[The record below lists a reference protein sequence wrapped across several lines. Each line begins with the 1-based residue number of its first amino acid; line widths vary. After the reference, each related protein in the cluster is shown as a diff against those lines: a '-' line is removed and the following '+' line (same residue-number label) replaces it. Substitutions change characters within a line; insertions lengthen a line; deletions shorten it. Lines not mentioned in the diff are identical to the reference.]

1 MGLEI
6 ERKFLVVNDAW
17 RVNAVGVRYRQG
29 YLSTVPE
36 RTVRVRT
43 VGNQGFLTIKGI
55 TQGAARREYEYEIPL
70 GDANEMLD
78 GLCERPLIEK
88 VRYKIPYGGLLWE
101 LDEFEGDNAGLLM
114 ADDFIQHLVVACLTL
129 RRRVGFRYASVF
141 QGTAFGSRLGAQQH
155 RRRCQCA

>member
-114 ADDFIQHLVVACLTL
+114 AEVELTSADQAVEL
-129 RRRVGFRYASVF
+129 PAWAGREVTGEAQYYNANLIANPF
-141 QGTAFGSRLGAQQH
+141 SRW
-155 RRRCQCA
+155 